1 MIVSIGHFQIFTSY
15 IVGNGWKS
23 PNINFKTGC
32 LGFQD
37 EVILTKN
44 HLFGLVGHNFCWVGP
59 PSQEFIRR
67 SISERSESNRD
78 SPSFHKILS
87 RFLVDKPH
95 LGSKNSVEESQAFM
109 KS

>member
-1 MIVSIGHFQIFTSY
+1 MIVSIGQFQIFTSY

-37 EVILTKN
+37 EVILT
-44 HLFGLVGHNFCWVGP
+44 GWTQFCWVGP

-67 SISERSESNRD
+67 NMSERSESNRD
-78 SPSFHKILS
+78 SPSLHKILS